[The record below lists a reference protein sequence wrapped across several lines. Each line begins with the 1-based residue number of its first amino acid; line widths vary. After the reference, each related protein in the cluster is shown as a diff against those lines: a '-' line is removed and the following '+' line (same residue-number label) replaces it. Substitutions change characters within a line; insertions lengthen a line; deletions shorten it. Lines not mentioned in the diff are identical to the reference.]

1 MLFSKPEDREQAVNI
16 CIIQRLCSMRF
27 HFQSLLSRS
36 TLTAGK
42 GKKKNLLIQYI
53 TSTNRKDTSKISL
66 ALDKAIA
73 KEYTCIC
80 LF

>member
-1 MLFSKPEDREQAVNI
+1 MLFSKPEDREQAVNT

-42 GKKKNLLIQYI
+42 GKKRLLIQYI